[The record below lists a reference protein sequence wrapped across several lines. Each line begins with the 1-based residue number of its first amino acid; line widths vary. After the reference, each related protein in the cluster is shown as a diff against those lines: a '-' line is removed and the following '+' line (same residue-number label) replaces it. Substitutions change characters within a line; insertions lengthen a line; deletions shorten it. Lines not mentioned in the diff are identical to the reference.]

1 MSNPNQVDA
10 QQVYVQYQNAVR
22 QLQIFEQQ
30 EAIYSNLLEQYRS
43 NLDTLEGL
51 RDYPDDGE
59 IVIPISDMIY
69 LKASLI
75 GIKEV
80 IVDIGS
86 DLLLPTTI
94 DDALSKLKERISQ
107 VDELVQRFSK
117 QKSELETIATGLQS
131 QLNQISGR

>member
-1 MSNPNQVDA
+1 M
-10 QQVYVQYQNAVR
+10 QYQNAVR